1 MPANNLHGLIIL
13 SIAHVI
19 ENQLK
24 TISFESAIRVAAV
37 PARITIP
44 VSGNLGMG
52 GDSPG
57 GVTIDEVFFLD
68 RNSAT

>member
-1 MPANNLHGLIIL
+1 MKSP
-13 SIAHVI
+13 
-19 ENQLK
+19 LK
-24 TISFESAIRVAAV
+24 AISFESAIRVASV

-44 VSGNLGMG
+44 VSGNLVMG

-68 RNSAT
+68 RNAAT